1 MSALDDENVF
11 LAQFPNSRKQ
21 GYIHVR
27 IWHRKGGRERVKKVM
42 KQVRKLSD
50 ILKETR
56 TLSDFE
62 EQYEKRIQVSL
73 PPERYQLMLDHLEKE
88 YKSGKNSNGP

>member
-1 MSALDDENVF
+1 
-11 LAQFPNSRKQ
+11 
-21 GYIHVR
+21 
-27 IWHRKGGRERVKKVM
+27 M